1 MSWVAI
7 PDSFGDEPRL
17 IELGHEA
24 FARLIRLWC
33 YCGRHENDGIIST
46 HVLNDIVPERIVER
60 LVQRGFVSIEGE
72 SAKVV
77 GFIDHNMSH
86 AAREA
91 QRNLARAAG
100 ILSGKA
106 RREKSILE
114 RTSGST
120 ERSTERST
128 SGRTP
133 GPGPEQ
139 ILRQEQDPDSPKG
152 AASPA
157 RSKPKPKREPHPDRQ
172 KFLTEFHEAHKE
184 ASCGRVYQW
193 TGRERGM
200 LDRYCEEIRF
210 DVWQTA
216 CAAYARRLPEWLF
229 RNGQVPDLG
238 AFYRNLNAFTIA
250 APSSSGAPQPGGIL
264 DTARRAL
271 ERIKEMDNR
280 NGFHGMHRETPDH
293 ERLDSPLSAAER
305 GGVRFGDDGLA

>member
-7 PDSFGDEPRL
+7 PDSFGDDPRL

-72 SAKVV
+72 TANVV
-77 GFIDHNMSH
+77 GFLDDNMSH

-139 ILRQEQDPDSPKG
+139 ILRPEQKQEPIQKE
-152 AASPA
+152 AASPQSPPLASTGSVEGKPRKKREKRPAHPNYKPTLDAIDGIYREATGSKPDWTSPKERAAVDRLA
-157 RSKPKPKREPHPDRQ
+157 RSWTLDEILTRARRFWIDHLPGFAWQGKVTVLCVADFAAHFPRLAVIESRNGHHSNGLPDDFVQ
-172 KFLTEFHEAHKE
+172 Q
-184 ASCGRVYQW
+184 RVY
-193 TGRERGM
+193 
-200 LDRYCEEIRF
+200 
-210 DVWQTA
+210 
-216 CAAYARRLPEWLF
+216 
-229 RNGQVPDLG
+229 
-238 AFYRNLNAFTIA
+238 
-250 APSSSGAPQPGGIL
+250 
-264 DTARRAL
+264 
-271 ERIKEMDNR
+271 
-280 NGFHGMHRETPDH
+280 
-293 ERLDSPLSAAER
+293 
-305 GGVRFGDDGLA
+305 